1 MSRHMRMI
9 REIMVDSQRVSNLTD
24 CCYITP
30 QRCCY
35 NNRQLQGRQLLG
47 LATDRPGAALQKPAA
62 CALLKTAV
70 DCAQFYAVLQAAVT
84 ISCIKGAAAH
94 SDMLRLLIYAR
105 WCSISSSRHG
115 S

>member
-1 MSRHMRMI
+1 MYESLQTAAISPH
-9 REIMVDSQRVSNLTD
+9 NAAATTTD
-24 CCYITP
+24 N
-30 QRCCY
+30 Y
-35 NNRQLQGRQLLG
+35 NDDNYLDGIQ

-84 ISCIKGAAAH
+84 ICFDQGAAAH
-94 SDMLRLLIYAR
+94 SDMLRLLLYVR
-105 WCSISSSRHG
+105 WWGIPSSRHG